1 LTGERTF
8 HIVLG
13 LMRTSVRF
21 PARTSLEQI
30 LDGLASD
37 RAFQE
42 MVTRW
47 ERIPARPA
55 RYAAFPE
62 WLDGRISAA
71 LRRRGIEELYSHQ
84 AAALESTHA
93 GRHTVVVT
101 PTASGKTLCYN
112 LPVLDAIAKDPT
124 ARALYIFPTK
134 ALAQDQL
141 AELERVSTDIDIEL
155 KTYTYDGDTP
165 PAVRAAIRSA
175 GHVVITNPDMLH
187 TGILPH
193 HTKWVKL
200 FENLRYVVLDEL
212 HTYRGVFGSHVANVL
227 RRLRRICEFYG
238 SHPVFICTSATIANP
253 EELARRQIE
262 DDVIVIDESGAPRG
276 EKVLVFVN
284 PPVVNRNL
292 GIRQSALLTGRDIA
306 ATLLASGVQTISFAR
321 SRVQT
326 ELLLTY
332 LRARFPQPQ
341 WPSDLVRGYRGG
353 YLPSERRAIE
363 RGLRDGSIRGVVS
376 TNALELGID
385 IGALQAAVLV
395 GYPGT
400 VASTWQQMGRAGRRE
415 DLSAAFLVATSSPTD
430 QYVVQHPE
438 YVLDRSPEAGLVNPD
453 NLHVLVQHLKCAA
466 FEIPFGQ
473 RERFGTEDTPGVLAY
488 LGEQGILH
496 ESQGK
501 YHWSDQ
507 AFPAEA
513 MSLRTATNDNVVIID
528 TTGTAAMRIGSE
540 YQAGSARV
548 IGEVDRFA
556 AQVLLHEQ
564 AIYLHQSK
572 QFQVERLDWEN
583 AKAYVR
589 EVKVDYYTDAGLAVR
604 IRVIDEFEQRVG
616 QRGGV
621 SASGNRERGSF
632 ELAHGEVLVSTLAT
646 VYKKL
651 TMFTHENVGWGKI
664 FLPEQ
669 ELQTTSFWCALA
681 ERAVAGWPKE
691 RVEVAL
697 AGLGNL
703 LHGLAP
709 LFLMCDPHD
718 LGLAVEVRSPHTER
732 PTIYLFDMTPG
743 GIGFSE
749 RLFKSAG
756 SLFDRAREHL
766 QACGCGTGCPAC
778 VGPAYALGADVRES
792 VAHLLSLA

>member
-1 LTGERTF
+1 
-8 HIVLG
+8 
-13 LMRTSVRF
+13 MRTAVRF
-21 PARTSLEQI
+21 PARVSLEQI
-30 LDGLASD
+30 LDGLARD
-37 RAFQE
+37 PDFKQ

-47 ERIPARPA
+47 ERIPPRRASYADYPA
-55 RYAAFPE
+55 
-62 WLDGRISAA
+62 WLDGRISAS
-71 LRRRGIEELYSHQ
+71 LRRRGILSLYSHQ
-84 AAALESTHA
+84 ADALESTHA
-93 GRHTVVVT
+93 KKHTVVVT
-101 PTASGKTLCYN
+101 PTASGKTLCYD
-112 LPVLDAIAKDPT
+112 LPVIDAIAKDPT

-141 AELERVSTDIDIEL
+141 AELERLAKDVDIDL

-200 FENLRYVVLDEL
+200 FENLRFVVLDEL
-212 HTYRGVFGSHVANVL
+212 HTYRGVFGSNVANVL

-238 SHPVFICTSATIANP
+238 SHPTFICTSATIANP
-253 EELARRQIE
+253 EELARRHVEE
-262 DDVIVIDESGAPRG
+262 DVVVIDRNGAPRG

-284 PPVVNRNL
+284 PPVVNQSL
-292 GIRQSALLTGRDIA
+292 GIRKSALFTGRDIA
-306 ATLLASGVQTISFAR
+306 ATLLASGVQTIAFAR
-321 SRVQT
+321 SRVET

-332 LRARFPQPQ
+332 LRSRFPQPQ
-341 WPSDLVRGYRGG
+341 WPQDLIRGYRGG

-363 RGLRDGSIRGVVS
+363 SGLRDGSVRGVVS

-385 IGALQAAVLV
+385 IGALQAAVLL

-400 VASTWQQMGRAGRRE
+400 IASTWQQMGRAGRRE
-415 DLSAAFLVATSSPTD
+415 DLSAAFLVATSSPID
-430 QYVVQHPE
+430 QYVVQHPG

-453 NLHVLVQHLKCAA
+453 NLHVLVHHLKCAA
-466 FEIPFGQ
+466 FEIPFET

-488 LGEQGILH
+488 LDEQGVLH
-496 ESQGK
+496 ESGGK

-507 AFPAEA
+507 AFPAETT
-513 MSLRTATNDNVVIID
+513 SLRTATNDNVVIVD
-528 TTGTAAMRIGSE
+528 TTGPAPRTIGSE
-540 YQAGSARV
+540 HHDGKARV
-548 IGEVDRFA
+548 IGEIDRFA

-564 AIYLHQSK
+564 AIYLHESK
-572 QFQVERLDWEN
+572 QFQVERLDWDN

-589 EVKVDYYTDAGLAVR
+589 EVKVDYYTQAELAVR
-604 IRVIDEFEQRVG
+604 IRVIDEFDRRAT
-616 QRGGV
+616 QRG
-621 SASGNRERGSF
+621 F
-632 ELAHGEVLVSTLAT
+632 DLAHGEVLVSTLT
-646 VYKKL
+646 TIYKKL
-651 TMFTHENVGWGKI
+651 TMYTHENVGWGKI
-664 FLPEQ
+664 HLPEL
-669 ELQTTSFWCALA
+669 ELQTTSFWCSLP

-709 LFLMCDPHD
+709 LLLMCAPHD

-749 RLFKSAG
+749 RLFKSTDV
-756 SLFDRAREHL
+756 LLDRAREHL
-766 QACGCGTGCPAC
+766 DSCGCGTGCPSC
-778 VGPAYALGADVRES
+778 VGPAYALGNDVREA
-792 VAHLLSLA
+792 VADLLSLRR

>member
-1 LTGERTF
+1 
-8 HIVLG
+8 
-13 LMRTSVRF
+13 MRTAVRF

-30 LDGLASD
+30 LDGLAGD
-37 RAFQE
+37 REFQE

-55 RYAAFPE
+55 RYAPFPE
-62 WLDGRISAA
+62 WLDGRIAAA
-71 LRRRGIEELYSHQ
+71 LRRRGINELYSHQ
-84 AAALESTHA
+84 AAALESTRA
-93 GRHTVVVT
+93 GRHTVIVT

-112 LPVLDAIAKDPT
+112 LPVLDAIAKDPS

-141 AELERVSTDIDIEL
+141 AELERQSTDMDIDL
-155 KTYTYDGDTP
+155 ATHTYDGDTP
-165 PAVRAAIRSA
+165 PAVRSAIRSA

-200 FENLRYVVLDEL
+200 FENLNYVVLDEL

-238 SHPVFICTSATIANP
+238 SHPIFICTSATIANP
-253 EELARRQIE
+253 EELARSHVE
-262 DDVIVIDESGAPRG
+262 DDVVLIDESGAPRG

-284 PPVVNRNL
+284 PPVVNKNL
-292 GIRQSALLTGRDIA
+292 GIRRSALLTGRDIA

-326 ELLLTY
+326 ELMLTY
-332 LRARFPQPQ
+332 LRSRFPQPQ
-341 WPSDLVRGYRGG
+341 WPADLIRGYRGG

-363 RGLRDGSIRGVVS
+363 RGLRDGSVRGVVS

-466 FEIPFGQ
+466 FEIPFEQ

-488 LGEQGILH
+488 LGEQGVLH
-496 ESQGK
+496 EAGGK

-513 MSLRTATNDNVVIID
+513 MSLRTATNDNVVIVD
-528 TTGTAAMRIGSE
+528 TTGPAPRTIGSE
-540 YQAGSARV
+540 HHDGRARV

-564 AIYLHQSK
+564 AIYLHESK

-604 IRVIDEFEQRVG
+604 VRVIDEFEQR
-616 QRGGV
+616 
-621 SASGNRERGSF
+621 SAQHGF
-632 ELAHGEVLVSTLAT
+632 DVAHGEVLVSTLAT

-651 TMFTHENVGWGKI
+651 TMYTHENVGWGKI
-664 FLPEQ
+664 HLPEQ
-669 ELQTTSFWCALA
+669 ELQTTSFWCSLP
-681 ERAVAGWPKE
+681 ERSVAGWPKE
-691 RVEVAL
+691 RVEIAL

-703 LHGLAP
+703 LHGMAP

-749 RLFKSAG
+749 RLFKSAAP
-756 SLFDRAREHL
+756 LFDRAREHL
-766 QACGCGTGCPAC
+766 AACSCQTGCPSC
-778 VGPAYALGADVRES
+778 VGPAYALGPEVRES

>member
-1 LTGERTF
+1 
-8 HIVLG
+8 
-13 LMRTSVRF
+13 MRTAVRF

-30 LDGLASD
+30 LDGLERSPEFAPL
-37 RAFQE
+37 
-42 MVTRW
+42 VTHW
-47 ERIPARPA
+47 ERLPARPPK
-55 RYAAFPE
+55 YAPFPG
-62 WLDGRISAA
+62 WLDERIARS
-71 LRRRGIEELYSHQ
+71 LRARGIDALYSHQ
-84 AAALESTHA
+84 AAALESAHQS
-93 GRHTVVVT
+93 RHTVVVT
-101 PTASGKTLCYN
+101 PTASGKTLCYD

-124 ARALYIFPTK
+124 ARALYLFPTK

-141 AELERVSTDIDIEL
+141 AELERLGSDMDIDL
-155 KTYTYDGDTP
+155 ATYTYDGDTP
-165 PAVRAAIRSA
+165 PAARSAVRSA

-212 HTYRGVFGSHVANVL
+212 HTYRGVFGSNVANVL
-227 RRLRRICEFYG
+227 RRLRRICAFYG

-253 EELARRQIE
+253 EELARRHVE
-262 DDVIVIDESGAPRG
+262 DAVTVIDESGAPRG
-276 EKVLVFVN
+276 EKVLIFID
-284 PPVVNRNL
+284 PPVVNANL
-292 GIRQSALLTGRDIA
+292 GIRRSALLVGRDIA
-306 ATLLASGVQTISFAR
+306 AMLLASGVQTIAFAR

-332 LRARFPQPQ
+332 LRARFPVPQ
-341 WPSDLVRGYRGG
+341 WPAGLIRGYRGG

-363 RGLRDGSIRGVVS
+363 RGLRDGSVRGVVS

-415 DLSAAFLVATSSPTD
+415 ELSAAFLVATSSPTD
-430 QYVVQHPE
+430 QYVVQHPQ
-438 YVLDRSPEAGLVNPD
+438 YVLERPPEAGLVNPD
-453 NLHVLVQHLKCAA
+453 NLHVLVGHLKCGA
-466 FEIPFGQ
+466 FELPFDRG
-473 RERFGTEDTPGVLAY
+473 ERFGAEDTPGVLSY
-488 LGEQGILH
+488 LDEQGILH
-496 ESQGK
+496 EANGR
-501 YHWSDQ
+501 YHWSAQ

-513 MSLRTATNDNVVIID
+513 MSLRTASNDNVVIID
-528 TTGTAAMRIGSE
+528 TD
-540 YQAGSARV
+540 AGARV

-556 AQVLLHEQ
+556 APVLVHEQ
-564 AIYLHQSK
+564 AIYLHESR

-583 AKAYVR
+583 GKAYVR

-604 IRVIDEFEQRVG
+604 IRVLDEF
-616 QRGGV
+616 
-621 SASGNRERGSF
+621 ARERSGPRF
-632 ELAHGEVLVSTLAT
+632 ERAHGEVLVSALAT

-651 TMFTHENVGWGKI
+651 TMYTHENVGWGKI
-664 FLPEQ
+664 HLPEQ
-669 ELQTTSFWCALA
+669 ELQTTSFWLALD
-681 ERAVAGWPKE
+681 ERAHRGWPKE

-732 PTIYLFDMTPG
+732 PTVYLFDMTPG
-743 GIGFSE
+743 GVGFSE
-749 RLFKSAG
+749 RLFRATDA
-756 SLFDRAREHL
+756 LLERAREHI
-766 QACGCGTGCPAC
+766 ASCGCDDGCPSC
-778 VGPAYALGADVRES
+778 VGPAYALGREVKPA
-792 VAHLLSLA
+792 VAELLR

>member
-1 LTGERTF
+1 
-8 HIVLG
+8 
-13 LMRTSVRF
+13 MRTGVRF
-21 PARTSLEQI
+21 PARVSLEQI
-30 LDGLASD
+30 LDTLVRD
-37 RAFQE
+37 PDFKQ

-47 ERIPARPA
+47 ERLPPRRASYAEFPA
-55 RYAAFPE
+55 
-62 WLDGRISAA
+62 WLDGRISAS
-71 LRRRGIEELYSHQ
+71 LRRRGILSLYSHQ
-84 AAALESTHA
+84 ADALETTHA
-93 GRHTVVVT
+93 RKHTVVVT

-112 LPVLDAIAKDPT
+112 LPVIDAIAKDPA

-141 AELERVSTDIDIEL
+141 AELERLAKDVDIDL

-200 FENLRYVVLDEL
+200 FENLQFVVLDEL
-212 HTYRGVFGSHVANVL
+212 HTYRGVFGSNVANVL
-227 RRLRRICEFYG
+227 RRLRRVCAFYG
-238 SHPVFICTSATIANP
+238 SHPTFICTSATIANP
-253 EELARRQIE
+253 EELARRHVEE
-262 DDVIVIDESGAPRG
+262 DVVVIDRNGAPRG

-284 PPVVNRNL
+284 PPVVNQSL
-292 GIRQSALLTGRDIA
+292 GIRKSALFTGRDIA
-306 ATLLASGVQTISFAR
+306 ATLLASGVQTIAFAR
-321 SRVQT
+321 SRVET

-332 LRARFPQPQ
+332 LRSRFPQPQ
-341 WPSDLVRGYRGG
+341 WPPDLIRGYRGG

-363 RGLRDGSIRGVVS
+363 QGLRDGSVRGVVS

-385 IGALQAAVLV
+385 IGALQAAVLL

-415 DLSAAFLVATSSPTD
+415 DLSAAFLVATSSPID
-430 QYVVQHPE
+430 QYVVQHPG

-453 NLHVLVQHLKCAA
+453 NLHVLVHHLKCAA
-466 FEIPFGQ
+466 FEIPFET

-488 LGEQGILH
+488 LDEQGVLH
-496 ESQGK
+496 ESGGK

-507 AFPAEA
+507 AFPAETT
-513 MSLRTATNDNVVIID
+513 SLRTATNDNVVIVD
-528 TTGTAAMRIGSE
+528 TTGPAPRTIGSE
-540 YQAGSARV
+540 HHDGKVRV
-548 IGEVDRFA
+548 IGEIDRFA

-564 AIYLHQSK
+564 AIYLHESK
-572 QFQVERLDWEN
+572 QFQVERLDWDN

-589 EVKVDYYTDAGLAVR
+589 EVKVDYYTQAELAVR
-604 IRVIDEFEQRVG
+604 IRVIDEFDRRSAH
-616 QRGGV
+616 RG
-621 SASGNRERGSF
+621 F
-632 ELAHGEVLVSTLAT
+632 DLAHGEVLVSTLT
-646 VYKKL
+646 TIYKKL
-651 TMFTHENVGWGKI
+651 TMYTHENVGWGKI
-664 FLPEQ
+664 HLPEQ
-669 ELQTTSFWCALA
+669 ELQTTSFWCSLP

-691 RVEVAL
+691 RVEIAL

-709 LFLMCDPHD
+709 LLLMCAPHD

-749 RLFKSAG
+749 RLFRSTDA
-756 SLFDRAREHL
+756 LFDRAREHL
-766 QACGCGTGCPAC
+766 DSCGCGTGCPSC

-792 VAHLLSLA
+792 VADLLSLHS

>member
-1 LTGERTF
+1 LTGEQVF
-8 HIVLG
+8 HIVHH

-37 RAFQE
+37 KEFQE

-47 ERIPARPA
+47 ERLPARPA
-55 RYAAFPE
+55 RYAPFPE
-62 WLDGRISAA
+62 WMDGRISAA
-71 LRRRGIEELYSHQ
+71 LRRRGINELYSHQ

-112 LPVLDAIAKDPT
+112 LPVLDAIAKDSS

-141 AELERVSTDIDIEL
+141 AELERESTDIDIHL
-155 KTYTYDGDTP
+155 ATSTYDGDTP

-200 FENLRYVVLDEL
+200 FENLRYVVIDEL

-238 SHPVFICTSATIANP
+238 SHPIFICTSATIANP
-253 EELARRQIE
+253 VELARRHIE
-262 DDVIVIDESGAPRG
+262 DDIVLIDESGAPRG

-292 GIRQSALLTGRDIA
+292 GIRRSALLTGRDIA

-326 ELLLTY
+326 ELMLTY
-332 LRARFPQPQ
+332 LRARFPEPQ
-341 WPSDLVRGYRGG
+341 WPRDLIRGYRGG

-363 RGLRDGSIRGVVS
+363 RGLRDGSVRGVVS

-438 YVLDRSPEAGLVNPD
+438 YVLDRAPEAGLVNPD

-466 FEIPFGQ
+466 FEIPFES

-488 LGEQGILH
+488 LGEQGVLH
-496 ESQGK
+496 EAQGK

-507 AFPAEA
+507 SFPAEA
-513 MSLRTATNDNVVIID
+513 MSLRTATNDNVVIVD
-528 TTGTAAMRIGSE
+528 TTGPAPRTIGSE
-540 YQAGSARV
+540 YHDGKARV

-564 AIYLHQSK
+564 AIYLHESK

-604 IRVIDEFEQRVG
+604 VRVIDEFDQRAA
-616 QRGGV
+616 QRGFDI
-621 SASGNRERGSF
+621 AN
-632 ELAHGEVLVSTLAT
+632 GEVLVSTLAT

-651 TMFTHENVGWGKI
+651 TMYTHENVGWGKI
-664 FLPEQ
+664 HLPEQ
-669 ELQTTSFWCALA
+669 ELQTTSFWCSLP
-681 ERAVAGWPKE
+681 ERSVAGWPKE
-691 RVEVAL
+691 RVEIAL

-749 RLFKSAG
+749 RLFKSTG
-756 SLFDRAREHL
+756 PLFDRAREHL
-766 QACGCGTGCPAC
+766 ASCGCDTGCPSC
-778 VGPAYALGADVRES
+778 VGPAYALGPEVRES
-792 VAHLLSLA
+792 VAHLLSLT

>member
-1 LTGERTF
+1 
-8 HIVLG
+8 
-13 LMRTSVRF
+13 MRTAVRF
-21 PARTSLEQI
+21 PARVSLEQI
-30 LDGLASD
+30 LDSLARD
-37 RAFQE
+37 PDFKQ

-47 ERIPARPA
+47 ERIPPRRASYAEFPA
-55 RYAAFPE
+55 
-62 WLDGRISAA
+62 WLDGRISAT
-71 LRRRGIEELYSHQ
+71 LRRRGILSLYSHQ
-84 AAALESTHA
+84 ADALETTHA
-93 GRHTVVVT
+93 GKHTVVVT
-101 PTASGKTLCYN
+101 PTASGKTLCYD
-112 LPVLDAIAKDPT
+112 LPVIDAIAKDPT

-141 AELERVSTDIDIEL
+141 GELQRLAKDVDIDL

-212 HTYRGVFGSHVANVL
+212 HTYRGVFGSNVANVL
-227 RRLRRICEFYG
+227 RRLRRICAFYG
-238 SHPVFICTSATIANP
+238 SHPIFICTSATIANP
-253 EELARRQIE
+253 EELARRHVEE
-262 DDVIVIDESGAPRG
+262 DVVVIDRNGAPRG

-284 PPVVNRNL
+284 PPVVNQSL
-292 GIRQSALLTGRDIA
+292 GIRKSALFTGRDIA
-306 ATLLASGVQTISFAR
+306 ATLLASGVQTIAFAR
-321 SRVQT
+321 SRVET

-332 LRARFPQPQ
+332 LRSRFTQPQ
-341 WPSDLVRGYRGG
+341 WPHDLIRGYRGG

-363 RGLRDGSIRGVVS
+363 EGLRDGSVRGVVS

-385 IGALQAAVLV
+385 IGALQAAVLL

-400 VASTWQQMGRAGRRE
+400 IASTWQQMGRAGRRE
-415 DLSAAFLVATSSPTD
+415 DLSAAFLVATSSPID
-430 QYVVQHPE
+430 QYVIQHPE
-438 YVLDRSPEAGLVNPD
+438 YVLERSPEAGLVNPD
-453 NLHVLVQHLKCAA
+453 NLHLLVHHLKCAA
-466 FEIPFGQ
+466 FEIPFET

-488 LGEQGILH
+488 LDEQGVLH
-496 ESQGK
+496 ESGGK

-507 AFPAEA
+507 AFPAETT
-513 MSLRTATNDNVVIID
+513 SLRTATNDNVVIVD
-528 TTGTAAMRIGSE
+528 TTGPAPRTVGSE
-540 YQAGSARV
+540 HHDGKVRV
-548 IGEVDRFA
+548 IGEIDRFA

-564 AIYLHQSK
+564 AIYLHESK

-589 EVKVDYYTDAGLAVR
+589 EVKVDYYTQAELAVR
-604 IRVIDEFEQRVG
+604 IRVIDEFDR
-616 QRGGV
+616 RP
-621 SASGNRERGSF
+621 AERGF
-632 ELAHGEVLVSTLAT
+632 DLAHGEVLVSTLT
-646 VYKKL
+646 TIYKKL
-651 TMFTHENVGWGKI
+651 TMYTHENVGWGKI
-664 FLPEQ
+664 HLPEQ
-669 ELQTTSFWCALA
+669 ELQTTSFWCSLP

-691 RVEVAL
+691 RVEMAL

-709 LFLMCDPHD
+709 LLLMCAPHD

-749 RLFKSAG
+749 RLFKSTDA
-756 SLFDRAREHL
+756 LFERAREHL
-766 QACGCGTGCPAC
+766 GSCGCGTGCPSC
-778 VGPAYALGADVRES
+778 VGPAYALGDEVREA
-792 VAHLLSLA
+792 VADLLSLRR

>member
-1 LTGERTF
+1 
-8 HIVLG
+8 
-13 LMRTSVRF
+13 MRTAVRF
-21 PARTSLEQI
+21 PARTSLDQI
-30 LDGLASD
+30 LDGLERD
-37 RAFQE
+37 PAFGE
-42 MVTRW
+42 LVTRW
-47 ERIPARPA
+47 ERIPAKAPV
-55 RYAAFPE
+55 YAPFPG
-62 WLDGRISAA
+62 WLDERIARS
-71 LRRRGIEELYSHQ
+71 LRARGIDALYSHQ
-84 AAALESTHA
+84 AAALEATHA
-93 GRHTVVVT
+93 GKNIVVVT
-101 PTASGKTLCYN
+101 PTASGKTLCYD
-112 LPVLDAIAKDPT
+112 LPVLDAVAKDVS
-124 ARALYIFPTK
+124 ARALYLFPTK

-141 AELERVSTDIDIEL
+141 AELERLATDMEIEL

-165 PAVRAAIRSA
+165 PQARAAVRSA

-212 HTYRGVFGSHVANVL
+212 HTYRGVFGSNVANVL
-227 RRLRRICEFYG
+227 RRLRRICAFYG
-238 SHPVFICTSATIANP
+238 SHPIFILTSATIANP
-253 EELARRQIE
+253 EELARRHIE
-262 DDVIVIDESGAPRG
+262 DDVVLIDRSGAPHG
-276 EKVLVFVN
+276 EKVLVFVD
-284 PPVVNRNL
+284 PPVVNPGL
-292 GIRQSALLTGRDIA
+292 GIRKSSLLVGRDIA
-306 ATLLASGVQTISFAR
+306 ATLLASGVQTITFAR

-341 WPSDLVRGYRGG
+341 WPPDLIRGYRGG

-385 IGALQAAVLV
+385 IGALEAAVLV

-415 DLSAAFLVATSSPTD
+415 GLSAAFLVATSSPTD

-438 YVLDRSPEAGLVNPD
+438 YILGGSPEAGLINPD
-453 NLHVLVQHLKCAA
+453 NLHILVEHLKCAA
-466 FEIPFGQ
+466 FELPFE
-473 RERFGTEDTPGVLAY
+473 RSERFGTEDTPGVLSY
-488 LGEQGILH
+488 LAEQGILH
-496 ESQGK
+496 EAEGR

-513 MSLRTATNDNVVIID
+513 MSLRTASNDNVVIID
-528 TTGTAAMRIGSE
+528 TSNGG
-540 YQAGSARV
+540 QRV

-556 AQVLLHEQ
+556 APVLVHEQ
-564 AIYLHQSK
+564 AIYLHESK
-572 QFQVERLDWEN
+572 QFQVEKLDLEN

-589 EVKVDYYTDAGLAVR
+589 EVKVDYYTDAGLSVR
-604 IRVIDEFEQRVG
+604 VSVLAEF
-616 QRGGV
+616 
-621 SASGNRERGSF
+621 AARE
-632 ELAHGEVLVSTLAT
+632 EKAHLAHGEVLVSALAT

-669 ELQTTSFWCALA
+669 DLQTTAFWLALPQTA
-681 ERAVAGWPKE
+681 TRGWPKE
-691 RVEVAL
+691 RLEVAL

-703 LHGLAP
+703 LHALAP

-718 LGLAVEVRSPHTER
+718 LGLATQVRSPHTSL
-732 PTIYLFDMTPG
+732 PTVYLFDMTPG

-749 RLFKSAG
+749 RLFRSTGALLQRG
-756 SLFDRAREHL
+756 AEHL
-766 QACGCGTGCPAC
+766 AACACGDGCPSC
-778 VGPAYALGADVRES
+778 VGPAYALGAQVKAATAD
-792 VAHLLSLA
+792 LLRAIS

>member
-1 LTGERTF
+1 
-8 HIVLG
+8 
-13 LMRTSVRF
+13 MRTAVRF
-21 PARTSLEQI
+21 PARVSLEQI
-30 LDGLASD
+30 LDGLARDPEFS
-37 RAFQE
+37 Q

-47 ERIPARPA
+47 ERIPPRRASYAEYPA
-55 RYAAFPE
+55 
-62 WLDGRISAA
+62 WLDGRISAT
-71 LRRRGIEELYSHQ
+71 LRRRGILSLYSHQ
-84 AAALESTHA
+84 AEALETTHA
-93 GRHTVVVT
+93 GKHTVVVT
-101 PTASGKTLCYN
+101 PTASGKTLCYD
-112 LPVLDAIAKDPT
+112 LPVIDAIAKDPT

-141 AELERVSTDIDIEL
+141 AELMRLAKDVDIDL

-200 FENLRYVVLDEL
+200 FENLRFVVLDEL
-212 HTYRGVFGSHVANVL
+212 HTYRGVFGSNVANVL
-227 RRLRRICEFYG
+227 RRLRRVCAFYG
-238 SHPVFICTSATIANP
+238 SHPTFICTSATIANP
-253 EELARRQIE
+253 EELARRHVE
-262 DDVIVIDESGAPRG
+262 DDVVVIDRNGAPRG
-276 EKVLVFVN
+276 EKVLAFVN
-284 PPVVNRNL
+284 PPVVNQSL
-292 GIRQSALLTGRDIA
+292 GIRKSALFTGRDIA
-306 ATLLASGVQTISFAR
+306 ATLLASGVQTIAFAR
-321 SRVQT
+321 SRVET

-332 LRARFPQPQ
+332 LRSRFPQPQ
-341 WPSDLVRGYRGG
+341 WPQDLIRGYRGG

-363 RGLRDGSIRGVVS
+363 QGLRDGSVRGVVS

-385 IGALQAAVLV
+385 IGALQAAVLL

-415 DLSAAFLVATSSPTD
+415 DLSAAFLVATSSPID
-430 QYVVQHPE
+430 QYVVQHPG

-453 NLHVLVQHLKCAA
+453 NLHVLVHHLKCAA
-466 FEIPFGQ
+466 FEIPFEA

-488 LGEQGILH
+488 LDEQGVLH
-496 ESQGK
+496 ESGGK

-507 AFPAEA
+507 AFPAETT
-513 MSLRTATNDNVVIID
+513 SLRTATNDNVVIVD
-528 TTGTAAMRIGSE
+528 TTGPAPRTVGSE
-540 YQAGSARV
+540 HHDGKARV
-548 IGEVDRFA
+548 IGEIDRFA

-564 AIYLHQSK
+564 AIYLHESK
-572 QFQVERLDWEN
+572 QFQVERLDWDN

-589 EVKVDYYTDAGLAVR
+589 EVKVDYYTQAELAVR
-604 IRVIDEFEQRVG
+604 IRVIDEFDRRST
-616 QRGGV
+616 QRG
-621 SASGNRERGSF
+621 F
-632 ELAHGEVLVSTLAT
+632 DLAHGEVLVSTLT
-646 VYKKL
+646 TIYKKL
-651 TMFTHENVGWGKI
+651 TMYTHENVGWGKI
-664 FLPEQ
+664 HLPEQ
-669 ELQTTSFWCALA
+669 ELQTTSFWCSLP

-709 LFLMCDPHD
+709 LLLMCAPHD

-749 RLFKSAG
+749 RLFKSTDV
-756 SLFDRAREHL
+756 LLDRAREHL
-766 QACGCGTGCPAC
+766 DSCGCGTGCPSC
-778 VGPAYALGADVRES
+778 VGPAYALGTEVREA
-792 VAHLLSLA
+792 VADLLSLRS

>member
-1 LTGERTF
+1 
-8 HIVLG
+8 
-13 LMRTSVRF
+13 MRTAVRF
-21 PARTSLEQI
+21 PARVSLEQI
-30 LDGLASD
+30 LDGLARDPEFS
-37 RAFQE
+37 Q

-47 ERIPARPA
+47 ERIPPRRASYAEYPA
-55 RYAAFPE
+55 
-62 WLDGRISAA
+62 WLDGRISAT
-71 LRRRGIEELYSHQ
+71 LRRRGILSLYSHQ
-84 AAALESTHA
+84 AEALETTHA
-93 GRHTVVVT
+93 GKHTVVVT
-101 PTASGKTLCYN
+101 PTASGKTLCYD
-112 LPVLDAIAKDPT
+112 LPVIDAIAKDPT

-141 AELERVSTDIDIEL
+141 AELMRLAKDVDIDL

-200 FENLRYVVLDEL
+200 FENLRFVVLDEL
-212 HTYRGVFGSHVANVL
+212 HTYRGVFGSNVANVL
-227 RRLRRICEFYG
+227 RRLRRVCAFYG
-238 SHPVFICTSATIANP
+238 SHPTFICTSATIANP
-253 EELARRQIE
+253 EELARRHVE
-262 DDVIVIDESGAPRG
+262 DDVVVIDRNGAPRG
-276 EKVLVFVN
+276 EKVLAFVN
-284 PPVVNRNL
+284 PPVVNQSL
-292 GIRQSALLTGRDIA
+292 GIRKSALFTGRDIA
-306 ATLLASGVQTISFAR
+306 ATLLASGVQTIAFAR
-321 SRVQT
+321 SRVET

-332 LRARFPQPQ
+332 LRSRFPQPQ
-341 WPSDLVRGYRGG
+341 WPQDLIRGYRGG

-363 RGLRDGSIRGVVS
+363 QGLRDGSVRGVVS

-385 IGALQAAVLV
+385 IGALQAAVLL

-415 DLSAAFLVATSSPTD
+415 DLSAAFLVATSSPID
-430 QYVVQHPE
+430 QYVVQHPG

-453 NLHVLVQHLKCAA
+453 NLHVLVHHLKCAA
-466 FEIPFGQ
+466 FEIPFEA

-488 LGEQGILH
+488 LDEQGVLH
-496 ESQGK
+496 ESGGK

-507 AFPAEA
+507 AFPAETT
-513 MSLRTATNDNVVIID
+513 SLRTATNDNVVIVD
-528 TTGTAAMRIGSE
+528 TTGPAPRTVGSE
-540 YQAGSARV
+540 HHDGKARV
-548 IGEVDRFA
+548 IGEIDRFA

-564 AIYLHQSK
+564 AIYLHESK
-572 QFQVERLDWEN
+572 QFQVERLDWDN

-589 EVKVDYYTDAGLAVR
+589 EVKVDYYTQAELAVR
-604 IRVIDEFEQRVG
+604 IRVIDEFDRRST
-616 QRGGV
+616 QRG
-621 SASGNRERGSF
+621 F
-632 ELAHGEVLVSTLAT
+632 DLAHGEVLVSTLT
-646 VYKKL
+646 TIYKKL
-651 TMFTHENVGWGKI
+651 TMYTHENVGWGKI
-664 FLPEQ
+664 HLPEQ
-669 ELQTTSFWCALA
+669 ELQTTSFWCSLP

-709 LFLMCDPHD
+709 LLLMCAPHD

-749 RLFKSAG
+749 RLFKSTDV
-756 SLFDRAREHL
+756 LLDRAREHL
-766 QACGCGTGCPAC
+766 ASCGCGTGCPSC
-778 VGPAYALGADVRES
+778 VGPAYALGNEVREA
-792 VAHLLSLA
+792 VADLLSVRK

>member
-1 LTGERTF
+1 
-8 HIVLG
+8 V
-13 LMRTSVRF
+13 RTSVRF
-21 PARTSLEQI
+21 PARTSLDQI
-30 LDGLASD
+30 LDTLSAD
-37 RAFQE
+37 REFQE

-47 ERIPARPA
+47 ERLPPRPA
-55 RYAAFPE
+55 RYAVFPD
-62 WLDGRISAA
+62 WLDGRITAA
-71 LRRRGIEELYSHQ
+71 LRRRGISELYSHQ
-84 AAALESTHA
+84 AAALDSTHA

-112 LPVLDAIAKDPT
+112 LPVLDAIAKDPS

-253 EELARRQIE
+253 DELARRHVE
-262 DDVIVIDESGAPRG
+262 DDVVLVDESGAPRG

-292 GIRQSALLTGRDIA
+292 GIRRSALLTGRDIA
-306 ATLLASGVQTISFAR
+306 ATLLASGVQTISFAK

-341 WPSDLVRGYRGG
+341 WPADLVRGYRGG

-363 RGLRDGSIRGVVS
+363 RGLRDGSVRGVVS

-415 DLSAAFLVATSSPTD
+415 DLSAAFLVATSSPID
-430 QYVVQHPE
+430 QYIVGHPE
-438 YVLDRSPEAGLVNPD
+438 YVLDRAPEAGLVNPD

-466 FEIPFGQ
+466 FEIPVEQ

-496 ESQGK
+496 EAQNK
-501 YHWSDQ
+501 YHWSDH
-507 AFPAEA
+507 AFPAEG
-513 MSLRTATNDNVVIID
+513 MSLRTATNDNVVIVD
-528 TTGTAAMRIGSE
+528 TTGPTSRSIGSE
-540 YQAGSARV
+540 HHAGSARI

-564 AIYLHQSK
+564 AIYLHESK

-589 EVKVDYYTDAGLAVR
+589 EVKVDYYTDAGLSVR
-604 IRVIDEFEQRVG
+604 IRVIDEFDRQAG
-616 QRGGV
+616 QRG
-621 SASGNRERGSF
+621 F
-632 ELAHGEVLVSTLAT
+632 DIAHGEVLVASLAT
-646 VYKKL
+646 VFKKL
-651 TMFTHENVGWGKI
+651 TMYTHENVGWGKI

-669 ELQTTSFWCALA
+669 ELQTTSFWCALP
-681 ERAVAGWPKE
+681 ERVVAGWPKE

-709 LFLMCDPHD
+709 LLLMCDPHD

-749 RLFKSAG
+749 RLFRST
-756 SLFDRAREHL
+756 SVLFDRAREHL
-766 QACGCGTGCPAC
+766 ATCGCQTGCPSC
-778 VGPAYALGADVRES
+778 VGPAYALGPEVREA